1 MSDSND
7 LKLDALLSDM
17 ESMQDQ
23 LEKQHTQLETL
34 RTENYKALKTVS
46 DLSSENSMLR
56 SELQKKSDTIVS
68 QNKKLKDQAIVE
80 ADLVKSEEAKRA
92 GEKALREADA
102 IKAILEG
109 REAELDEREA
119 EIKRKEGDLVTE
131 IETEATKRIFDVRYK
146 LNEEYKRKE
155 EHIWHMSQ
163 LREQATADK
172 FKKLTIRYQVEFTI
186 LLFYGVIVTALKMIA
201 TPEIMADVIQFFVN
215 LWNTLVGFVV
225 DVIGFSHTVA
235 GISQLIPNPTVAGI
249 VFWVLQILISVIV
262 IGIVYLT
269 IYSLIITYVRY
280 LKVNQ
285 FDRYTVIVAITV
297 LAFTVFLAGV
307 IKGITPINLFALQ
320 VGLFL
325 SCSGIRAL
333 AMRRRYTVR

>member
-1 MSDSND
+1 MND
-7 LKLDALLSDM
+7 LKDLKPDELLTLM

-80 ADLVKSEEAKRA
+80 ADLVKSEGAKRA

-131 IETEATKRIFDVRYK
+131 IETEAMKRIFDVRYK
-146 LNEEYKRKE
+146 LNEEHKRKE

-172 FKKLTIRYQVEFTI
+172 YKKLTIRYQVEFTI
-186 LLFYGVIVTALKMIA
+186 ILFYGVIVTALQVIA
-201 TPEIMADVIQFFVN
+201 TPKLMEDAIQFIAYWFQA
-215 LWNTLVGFVV
+215 LVDF
-225 DVIGFSHTVA
+225 DANVIGFGHKVA
-235 GISQLIPNPTVAGI
+235 NISNLIPNPTAAGI
-249 VFWVLQILISVIV
+249 VFWVLLILISVIV

-269 IYSLIITYVRY
+269 IYSVIILYVRY
-280 LKVNQ
+280 MKANQ
-285 FDRYTVIVAITV
+285 FDRYTVIAAITA
-297 LAFTVFLAGV
+297 LAFTIFLANV
-307 IKGITPINLFALQ
+307 IKGIAPINLFAIQLG
-320 VGLFL
+320 VFL
-325 SCSGIRAL
+325 AYSGVRAL
-333 AMRRRYTVR
+333 VVKRR

>member
-1 MSDSND
+1 MNDSND

-109 REAELDEREA
+109 REAQLDEREA

-146 LNEEYKRKE
+146 LNEDHKRKE

-172 FKKLTIRYQVEFTI
+172 YKKLTIRYQVEFTI
-186 LLFYGVIVTALKMIA
+186 VLFYGIIVTALKVISS
-201 TPEIMADVIQFFVN
+201 PEIMADAIQFFVN

-225 DVIGFSHTVA
+225 DVIGFGHTVA

-249 VFWVLQILISVIV
+249 VFWVLQILISAVA
-262 IGIVYLT
+262 IGIVFLT

-280 LKVNQ
+280 MKAKQ
-285 FDRYTVIVAITV
+285 FDRYTVIAAITA
-297 LAFTVFLAGV
+297 LAFAIFLANA
-307 IKGITPINLFALQ
+307 IKGIAPINLFAIQ
-320 VGLFL
+320 IGLFMAY
-325 SCSGIRAL
+325 SGVRAL
-333 AMRRRYTVR
+333 VLRRR

>member
-1 MSDSND
+1 MNDSND
-7 LKLDALLSDM
+7 LKLDARLSDM
-17 ESMQDQ
+17 ERMQDQ

-172 FKKLTIRYQVEFTI
+172 YKKLTIRYQAEFTI
-186 LLFYGVIVTALKMIA
+186 LLFYGVIVTALQVIA
-201 TPEIMADVIQFFVN
+201 TPKLMEGAIQFITYWFQALVN
-215 LWNTLVGFVV
+215 FDAG
-225 DVIGFSHTVA
+225 VIGFGHKVA
-235 GISQLIPNPTVAGI
+235 NISGFIPNPTAASI
-249 VFWVLQILISVIV
+249 VFWVLLILISVIV

-269 IYSLIITYVRY
+269 IYSVFITYVRY
-280 LKVNQ
+280 LKAHQ
-285 FDRYTVIVAITV
+285 FDRYTVIAVITA
-297 LAFTVFLAGV
+297 LAVTVFLAGV

-320 VGLFL
+320 ITLFL
-325 SCSGIRAL
+325 IYSGARAW
-333 AMRRRYTVR
+333 AVRRR

>member
-1 MSDSND
+1 MND
-7 LKLDALLSDM
+7 LKDLKPDELLTLM

-109 REAELDEREA
+109 REAQLDEREA
-119 EIKRKEGDLVTE
+119 VIKRKEGDLETE
-131 IETEATKRIFDVRYK
+131 IETEAEKRIFDARYK
-146 LNEEYKRKE
+146 LNEEHKRKE
-155 EHIWHMSQ
+155 EHIWHMSR
-163 LREQATADK
+163 LREQATEDK
-172 FKKLTIRYQVEFTI
+172 YKKLTVRYQAEFTI
-186 LLFYGVIVTALKMIA
+186 ILFYGVIVTALKAIA
-201 TPEIMADVIQFFVN
+201 TPEITADAIQFFVN

-225 DVIGFSHTVA
+225 NVISFGHTVA

-249 VFWVLQILISVIV
+249 VFWVLLVLISAVAIVIV
-262 IGIVYLT
+262 FLT

-280 LKVNQ
+280 MKAKQ
-285 FDRYTVIVAITV
+285 FDKYTVIAAITA
-297 LAFTVFLAGV
+297 LAFTIFLANV
-307 IKGITPINLFALQ
+307 IKGIAPINLFAMQ
-320 VGLFL
+320 IGLFL
-325 SCSGIRAL
+325 AYSGVRAW
-333 AMRRRYTVR
+333 AMKRR

>member
-172 FKKLTIRYQVEFTI
+172 YKKLTIRYQAEFTI
-186 LLFYGVIVTALKMIA
+186 LLFYGVIVTALQVIA
-201 TPEIMADVIQFFVN
+201 TPKLIEGAIQFITYWFKA
-215 LWNTLVGFVV
+215 LVDF
-225 DVIGFSHTVA
+225 DANVIGFGHKVA
-235 GISQLIPNPTVAGI
+235 NISSLIPNPTASGI
-249 VFWVLQILISVIV
+249 VFWVLLILISVIV

-269 IYSLIITYVRY
+269 IYSVTILYVRY
-280 LKVNQ
+280 LKANQ
-285 FDRYTVIVAITV
+285 FDRYTVIAAITA
-297 LAFTVFLAGV
+297 LAFTIFLANV
-307 IKGITPINLFALQ
+307 IKGIAPINLFAIQ
-320 VGLFL
+320 IGLFL
-325 SCSGIRAL
+325 AYSGIRAL
-333 AMRRRYTVR
+333 VVSRR

>member
-1 MSDSND
+1 MNDSND

-92 GEKALREADA
+92 GEKAIREADA

-109 REAELDEREA
+109 REAQLDEREA
-119 EIKRKEGDLVTE
+119 VIKRKEGDLETE
-131 IETEATKRIFDVRYK
+131 IETEAEKRIFDARYK
-146 LNEEYKRKE
+146 LNEEHKRKE
-155 EHIWHMSQ
+155 EHIWHMSR

-172 FKKLTIRYQVEFTI
+172 YKKLTIRYQVEFTI
-186 LLFYGVIVTALKMIA
+186 LLFYGVIVTALQAIA
-201 TPEIMADVIQFFVN
+201 TPKIMEGAIQFISYWFQA
-215 LWNTLVGFVV
+215 LVDF
-225 DVIGFSHTVA
+225 DANVIGFGHKVA
-235 GISQLIPNPTVAGI
+235 NISSLIPNPTASSI
-249 VFWVLQILISVIV
+249 VFWVLLVLISVIV

-280 LKVNQ
+280 LKANQ
-285 FDRYTVIVAITV
+285 FDRYTVIAAITV
-297 LAFTVFLAGV
+297 LAFTVFLANV
-307 IKGITPINLFALQ
+307 IKGIALINLFAIQ
-320 VGLFL
+320 IGLFL
-325 SCSGIRAL
+325 AYSGVRAL
-333 AMRRRYTVR
+333 VVSRR

>member
-1 MSDSND
+1 MNDSND

-56 SELQKKSDTIVS
+56 NELQKKSDTIVS
-68 QNKKLKDQAIVE
+68 QNKKLKDQAIIE

-102 IKAILEG
+102 IKAIQEG
-109 REAELDEREA
+109 REVQLDEREA
-119 EIKRKEGDLVTE
+119 EIKRKEGELE
-131 IETEATKRIFDVRYK
+131 IEIDTEAENRIVDAR
-146 LNEEYKRKE
+146 NELEAEYKRKE

-172 FKKLTIRYQVEFTI
+172 YKKLTIRYQVEFTI
-186 LLFYGVIVTALKMIA
+186 LLFYGVIVTALQAIA
-201 TPEIMADVIQFFVN
+201 TPKIMEGAVQFIAYWFQA
-215 LWNTLVGFVV
+215 LVDF
-225 DVIGFSHTVA
+225 DANVIGFGHKVA
-235 GISQLIPNPTVAGI
+235 NISSLIPNPTASGI
-249 VFWVLQILISVIV
+249 VFWALLILISVIV

-269 IYSLIITYVRY
+269 IYSVIILYARY
-280 LKVNQ
+280 LKANQ
-285 FDRYTVIVAITV
+285 FDRYTVIAAITI
-297 LAFTVFLAGV
+297 LAFTIFLANA
-307 IKGITPINLFALQ
+307 IKGIAPINLFAIQ
-320 VGLFL
+320 IGLFL
-325 SCSGIRAL
+325 AYSGVRAWV
-333 AMRRRYTVR
+333 ARKKYK

>member
-1 MSDSND
+1 MNDSND

-109 REAELDEREA
+109 REAQLDEREA

-146 LNEEYKRKE
+146 LNEDHKRKE

-172 FKKLTIRYQVEFTI
+172 YKKLTIRYQVEFTI
-186 LLFYGVIVTALKMIA
+186 VLFYGIIVTALKVISS
-201 TPEIMADVIQFFVN
+201 PEIMADAIQFFVN

-225 DVIGFSHTVA
+225 DVIGFGHTVA

-249 VFWVLQILISVIV
+249 VFWVLQILISAVA
-262 IGIVYLT
+262 IGIVFLT

-280 LKVNQ
+280 MKANQ
-285 FDRYTVIVAITV
+285 LDRYTVIVAITV

-307 IKGITPINLFALQ
+307 IKGITPVNLFALQ

-325 SCSGIRAL
+325 SCSGIRAWR
-333 AMRRRYTVR
+333 MRRRYSVR

>member
-1 MSDSND
+1 MNDSND

-46 DLSSENSMLR
+46 DLSSENSTLR

-68 QNKKLKDQAIVE
+68 QNKKLKDQAIIE

-119 EIKRKEGDLVTE
+119 EIKRKEGELE
-131 IETEATKRIFDVRYK
+131 IEIDTEAENRIVDAR
-146 LNEEYKRKE
+146 NELEAEYKRKE

-172 FKKLTIRYQVEFTI
+172 YKKLTIRYQAEFTI
-186 LLFYGVIVTALKMIA
+186 LLFYGVIVTALQAIA
-201 TPEIMADVIQFFVN
+201 TPKIMEGAVQFIAYWFQA
-215 LWNTLVGFVV
+215 LVDF
-225 DVIGFSHTVA
+225 DANVIGFGHKVA
-235 GISQLIPNPTVAGI
+235 SISSLISNPTAAGI
-249 VFWVLQILISVIV
+249 VFWVLLILISVIV

-280 LKVNQ
+280 LKANQ
-285 FDRYTVIVAITV
+285 FDRYTVIAAITA
-297 LAFTVFLAGV
+297 LAFTIFLANA
-307 IKGITPINLFALQ
+307 IKGIAPINLFAIQ
-320 VGLFL
+320 IGLFL
-325 SCSGIRAL
+325 AYSGVRAL
-333 AMRRRYTVR
+333 VVSRR

>member
-1 MSDSND
+1 MND
-7 LKLDALLSDM
+7 LKDLKPDELLTLM

-102 IKAILEG
+102 IKAIQEG

-119 EIKRKEGDLVTE
+119 EIKRKEGDLETE

-146 LNEEYKRKE
+146 LNEEHKRKE

-172 FKKLTIRYQVEFTI
+172 YKKLTIRYQVEFTI
-186 LLFYGVIVTALKMIA
+186 ILFYGVIVTALQVIA
-201 TPEIMADVIQFFVN
+201 TPKLMEDAIQFIAYWFQA
-215 LWNTLVGFVV
+215 LVDF
-225 DVIGFSHTVA
+225 DANVIGFGHKVA
-235 GISQLIPNPTVAGI
+235 NISNLIPNPTAAGI
-249 VFWVLQILISVIV
+249 VFWVLLILISVIV

-269 IYSLIITYVRY
+269 IYSVIILYVRY
-280 LKVNQ
+280 MKANQ
-285 FDRYTVIVAITV
+285 FDRYTVIAAITA
-297 LAFTVFLAGV
+297 LAFTIFLANV
-307 IKGITPINLFALQ
+307 IKGIAPINLFAIQLG
-320 VGLFL
+320 VFL
-325 SCSGIRAL
+325 AYSGVRAL
-333 AMRRRYTVR
+333 VVSRR

>member
-1 MSDSND
+1 MNDSND
-7 LKLDALLSDM
+7 LKLDALLSDT

-68 QNKKLKDQAIVE
+68 QNKKLKDQAIIE

-102 IKAILEG
+102 IKAIQEG
-109 REAELDEREA
+109 REAQLDEREA
-119 EIKRKEGDLVTE
+119 EIRRKEDDIESE
-131 IETEATKRIFDVRYK
+131 IETEAEKRIFAIRYK
-146 LNEEYKRKE
+146 LNEEHKRKE
-155 EHIWHMSQ
+155 EHIWEMSH

-172 FKKLTIRYQVEFTI
+172 YKKLTVRYQVEFTI
-186 LLFYGVIVTALKMIA
+186 ILFYSVIVTALQVIA
-201 TPEIMADVIQFFVN
+201 TPKLMEGAIQFISYWFQA
-215 LWNTLVGFVV
+215 LVDF
-225 DVIGFSHTVA
+225 DANVIGFSHKVA
-235 GISQLIPNPTVAGI
+235 NISSLIPNTTASGI
-249 VFWVLQILISVIV
+249 VFWVMLILISVIV

-280 LKVNQ
+280 LKANQ
-285 FDRYTVIVAITV
+285 FDRYTVIAAITA
-297 LAFTVFLAGV
+297 LAFTIFLVKV
-307 IKGITPINLFALQ
+307 IKGIAPINLFAIQ
-320 VGLFL
+320 IGLFL
-325 SCSGIRAL
+325 AYSGTR
-333 AMRRRYTVR
+333 AMRDWIVSRR

>member
-1 MSDSND
+1 MNDSND

-56 SELQKKSDTIVS
+56 SELQKKSDTIIS
-68 QNKKLKDQAIVE
+68 QNEKLKDQAIVE

-119 EIKRKEGDLVTE
+119 EIKRKESDLETE

-146 LNEEYKRKE
+146 LNEEHKRNE
-155 EHIWHMSQ
+155 EHIWEMSR

-172 FKKLTIRYQVEFTI
+172 YKKLTVRYQVEFTI
-186 LLFYGVIVTALKMIA
+186 LLFYGVIVTALQAIA
-201 TPEIMADVIQFFVN
+201 TPKLMEGAIKFIAYWFQA
-215 LWNTLVGFVV
+215 LVDF
-225 DVIGFSHTVA
+225 DTNVIGFGHKVA
-235 GISQLIPNPTVAGI
+235 NISSLIPNPTASSI
-249 VFWVLQILISVIV
+249 VFWVLLILISVIV

-280 LKVNQ
+280 LKANQ
-285 FDRYTVIVAITV
+285 FDRYTVIAAITV
-297 LAFTVFLAGV
+297 LAFTIFLANM
-307 IKGITPINLFALQ
+307 IKGIIAPINLFAIQ
-320 VGLFL
+320 IGLFL
-325 SCSGIRAL
+325 AYSGVRAL
-333 AMRRRYTVR
+333 VARNKY

>member
-1 MSDSND
+1 MNDSND

-56 SELQKKSDTIVS
+56 SELQNKSDTIVS

-109 REAELDEREA
+109 REAQLDERET
-119 EIKRKEGDLVTE
+119 EIKRKEGDLKTE

-146 LNEEYKRKE
+146 LNEEHKRKE

-172 FKKLTIRYQVEFTI
+172 YKKLTIRYQVEFTI
-186 LLFYGVIVTALKMIA
+186 LLFYGVIVTALQAIA
-201 TPEIMADVIQFFVN
+201 TPKIMEGAIQFISYWFQA
-215 LWNTLVGFVV
+215 LVDF
-225 DVIGFSHTVA
+225 DANVIGFGHKVA
-235 GISQLIPNPTVAGI
+235 NISSLIPNPTASSI
-249 VFWVLQILISVIV
+249 VFWVMLVLISVIV

-280 LKVNQ
+280 LKANQ
-285 FDRYTVIVAITV
+285 FDRYTVIAAITA
-297 LAFTVFLAGV
+297 LAFTIFLAKV
-307 IKGITPINLFALQ
+307 IKGIAPINLFAIQ
-320 VGLFL
+320 IGLFL
-325 SCSGIRAL
+325 AYSGIRAL
-333 AMRRRYTVR
+333 AVSRR

>member
-1 MSDSND
+1 MNDSND

-109 REAELDEREA
+109 REAQLDERET
-119 EIKRKEGDLVTE
+119 EIKRKEGDLKTE

-172 FKKLTIRYQVEFTI
+172 YKKLTIRYQAEFTI
-186 LLFYGVIVTALKMIA
+186 LLFYGVIVTALQVIA
-201 TPEIMADVIQFFVN
+201 TPKLIEGAIQFITYLFKA
-215 LWNTLVGFVV
+215 LVDF
-225 DVIGFSHTVA
+225 DANVIGFGHKVA
-235 GISQLIPNPTVAGI
+235 NISSLIPNSTASGI
-249 VFWVLQILISVIV
+249 VFWVLLILISVIA
-262 IGIVYLT
+262 
-269 IYSLIITYVRY
+269 
-280 LKVNQ
+280 
-285 FDRYTVIVAITV
+285 AITV
-297 LAFTVFLAGV
+297 YLSNWFAF
-307 IKGITPINLFALQ
+307 
-320 VGLFL
+320 
-325 SCSGIRAL
+325 
-333 AMRRRYTVR
+333 RYLT

>member
-1 MSDSND
+1 MSDSKD

-119 EIKRKEGDLVTE
+119 EIRRKEGDLETE
-131 IETEATKRIFDVRYK
+131 IETEAEKRIFDARYR
-146 LNEEYKRKE
+146 LNEEHKRKE
-155 EHIWHMSQ
+155 EHIWHMSH
-163 LREQATADK
+163 LREQATEDK
-172 FKKLTIRYQVEFTI
+172 YKKLTVRYQVEFTI
-186 LLFYGVIVTALKMIA
+186 ILFYSVIVTALQVIA
-201 TPEIMADVIQFFVN
+201 TPKIMEGAIQFITYWFQA
-215 LWNTLVGFVV
+215 LVDF
-225 DVIGFSHTVA
+225 DANVIGFGHKVA
-235 GISQLIPNPTVAGI
+235 NISSLIPNPTASSI
-249 VFWVLQILISVIV
+249 VFWVLLILISVIV
-262 IGIVYLT
+262 IGIVNLT

-280 LKVNQ
+280 LKANQ
-285 FDRYTVIVAITV
+285 FDRYTVIAAITA
-297 LAFTVFLAGV
+297 LAFTIFLANV
-307 IKGITPINLFALQ
+307 IKGIAPINLFAIQ
-320 VGLFL
+320 IGLFL
-325 SCSGIRAL
+325 AYSGVRAL
-333 AMRRRYTVR
+333 VVSRR